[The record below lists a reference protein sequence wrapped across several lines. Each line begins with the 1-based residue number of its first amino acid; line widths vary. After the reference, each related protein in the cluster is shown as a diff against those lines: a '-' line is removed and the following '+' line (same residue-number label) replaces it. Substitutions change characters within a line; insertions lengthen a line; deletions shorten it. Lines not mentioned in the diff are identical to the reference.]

1 MKKVTSIL
9 IGLGFTISSSVSYA
23 QNSPKPIEAFSL
35 NEVRLTGGAF
45 LHAQQKDLDYILSLN
60 ADRLLA
66 PYRKEA
72 GLPVKAPAYGN
83 WESSGLDGHI
93 GGHYLSALALMYA
106 STDDKRLKEKL
117 DYCIA
122 ELALCQQQNKN
133 GYVGGI
139 PNGKIFWERI
149 GKGDIDGSG
158 FGLNNT
164 WVPLYNIHKLF
175 AGLRDAY
182 LIGGNQEAKEVL
194 IHLTDWF
201 CNLIAPLNDTQIQ
214 QMLKT
219 EHGGMNEVLADVY
232 VITQQNKYLDAAE
245 RMSHQAILAPLVS
258 HEDKL
263 TGLHANTQ
271 IPKVIGFER
280 IAELKN
286 RQDWH
291 SASEYFWQN
300 VTQKRSVAF
309 GGNSYREHFNATND
323 FKPMLESNQGPETCN
338 SYNMLKLTKALFL
351 HEPKSS
357 YIDFYERT
365 LYNHILSSQHP
376 EHGGLVYFTP
386 IRPQHYRVYSDA
398 QKGFWCCVGSG
409 IENHGKYA
417 ELIYAHDDK
426 NIWVNLFV
434 PSQLDWKERGIRFI
448 QKTDFPNQESTV
460 IQLSLKQTQKFK
472 LYLRKPFWL
481 NSEKILVKVNNQSQY
496 LTVDA
501 QGYASLEKTW
511 KNGDKIQLVLPMQTR
526 LEQLPDGSNW
536 YAFAHGPIILAAA
549 TDSLDLK
556 GLVAD
561 DSRMGH
567 EAMGK
572 LYPINQAPVLV
583 GSQNTVLAS
592 LKSLKNTPLTYKIE
606 SPNLFFTQKTN
617 LILKPF
623 YQLHDAR
630 YMMYWPLMNANEVSQ
645 HQEKLKA
652 EEQADI
658 ILRQKTV
665 DWISLGEQQPE
676 ADHAFDGKQ
685 TRVGGSIGNFWR
697 STTAWMSY
705 KLNNTDLKSKAI
717 EITILKDSKAHAF
730 EVWLNDTLSQ
740 KVEIS
745 AENGKSQVFTI
756 GLGENILNQKNIQ
769 IKIVAIGENGSGAI
783 QSIRLIK

>member
-106 STDDKRLKEKL
+106 STGDKRLKEKL

-122 ELALCQQQNKN
+122 ELSLCQQQNKN

-232 VITQQNKYLDAAE
+232 VITQQKKYLDAAE

-338 SYNMLKLTKALFL
+338 SYNMLKLTKSLFL

-409 IENHGKYA
+409 IENHAKYA

-434 PSQLDWKERGIRFI
+434 PSQLDWKEKGIRF
-448 QKTDFPNQESTV
+448 
-460 IQLSLKQTQKFK
+460 TQK
-472 LYLRKPFWL
+472 
-481 NSEKILVKVNNQSQY
+481 
-496 LTVDA
+496 
-501 QGYASLEKTW
+501 
-511 KNGDKIQLVLPMQTR
+511 
-526 LEQLPDGSNW
+526 
-536 YAFAHGPIILAAA
+536 
-549 TDSLDLK
+549 
-556 GLVAD
+556 
-561 DSRMGH
+561 
-567 EAMGK
+567 
-572 LYPINQAPVLV
+572 
-583 GSQNTVLAS
+583 
-592 LKSLKNTPLTYKIE
+592 
-606 SPNLFFTQKTN
+606 
-617 LILKPF
+617 
-623 YQLHDAR
+623 
-630 YMMYWPLMNANEVSQ
+630 
-645 HQEKLKA
+645 
-652 EEQADI
+652 
-658 ILRQKTV
+658 
-665 DWISLGEQQPE
+665 
-676 ADHAFDGKQ
+676 
-685 TRVGGSIGNFWR
+685 
-697 STTAWMSY
+697 
-705 KLNNTDLKSKAI
+705 
-717 EITILKDSKAHAF
+717 
-730 EVWLNDTLSQ
+730 
-740 KVEIS
+740 
-745 AENGKSQVFTI
+745 
-756 GLGENILNQKNIQ
+756 Q
-769 IKIVAIGENGSGAI
+769 IF
-783 QSIRLIK
+783 LIKKAL